1 MYLNSDYIL
10 FLGAGAGSG
19 TGSGTGSGNCETVG
33 GPDIG
38 KPCIFPAIFNGV
50 SYTECGMDPPKCAT
64 EVHLYKR
71 YIDGK
76 IFKIMTPG

>member
-19 TGSGTGSGNCETVG
+19 TGSGSGNCETVG

-38 KPCIFPAIFNGV
+38 KPCVFPAIFNGV
-50 SYTECGMDPPKCAT
+50 SYTECMQQRCAT
-64 EVHLYKR
+64 EVSLQ
-71 YIDGK
+71 YIVE
-76 IFKIMTPG
+76 

>member
-10 FLGAGAGSG
+10 FLGAGA
-19 TGSGTGSGNCETVG
+19 GSGTGSGNCETVG

-50 SYTECGMDPPKCAT
+50 SYTECGMDPPRCAT
-64 EVHLYKR
+64 EVHVCKGYN
-71 YIDGK
+71 DGK
-76 IFKIMTPG
+76 IFNTMTPG